1 MARSA
6 NFVNSEKQLLVQ
18 IISEHPQVESKRT
31 DKVSVVQKNLAWKQI
46 EAKFNATG
54 TLCRRTEKN
63 LKDAW
68 KNIKNK
74 AKQDN
79 AQRKR
84 HLRQTGGGPGV
95 PTDELSEK
103 VEALIPRQI
112 NCLAN
117 NFDDDNQ
124 IESSLEEQT
133 YTLVSVAEESS
144 SFSDGTPHRAL
155 IPSRNIVWISRKI
168 QVLFAFLLT
177 HGITTRRLT
186 QEMRFKIAVLQE
198 AYKLVIRSRRLFNR

>member
-18 IISEHPQVESKRT
+18 LISEHPQLESKRT

-144 SFSDGTPHRAL
+144 SFSDGNE
-155 IPSRNIVWISRKI
+155 S
-168 QVLFAFLLT
+168 
-177 HGITTRRLT
+177 
-186 QEMRFKIAVLQE
+186 AVLQTLSTDRQCSSTMDDLRRRVLTEKLE
-198 AYKLVIRSRRLFNR
+198 AMAEERKMRREEHDIKMEYYRKKIAKLE

>member
-144 SFSDGTPHRAL
+144 SFSDGNE
-155 IPSRNIVWISRKI
+155 S
-168 QVLFAFLLT
+168 
-177 HGITTRRLT
+177 
-186 QEMRFKIAVLQE
+186 AVLQTLSTGN
-198 AYKLVIRSRRLFNR
+198 LVIIAIQIQNIFPQQAIAVCSDLVYSLFTCLGGSRLCNVCFKITP